1 MSFLNVMYD
10 ANRYKMK
17 VQKIANVIVAYGY
30 YQREIKKMDKKLT
43 FFILFSNHQ
52 IANRKYKKRRKML
65 NTILFTLIQQQEILG
80 NTLLWGLV
88 PRARRFWMIDY
99 GQNWFERPWAN
110 HFDQYFREIWRREFR
125 FSVETFD
132 FIKNLVRDKIEKQNK
147 FFRKVIPRRKELH

>member
-1 MSFLNVMYD
+1 
-10 ANRYKMK
+10 MK

-65 NTILFTLIQQQEILG
+65 NTIFFTLIQQQEILG

-99 GQNWFERPWAN
+99 GQNWFERPGLIILIN
-110 HFDQYFREIWRREFR
+110 IFVKSGDENFG
-125 FSVETFD
+125 
-132 FIKNLVRDKIEKQNK
+132 LVLKHLILLKT
-147 FFRKVIPRRKELH
+147 